1 MKTKLLVL
9 IPVSLMGSG
18 AALAQGAAAPAAQE
32 PQTIVVEGARPGTG
46 LVVDVER
53 IALNCAACR
62 RALAAL
68 QASSAGARAR
78 IRSNNSAMCTESEN
92 AGQVAS
98 RMADRDRGTYN
109 SYVELDKVGGDSP
122 LAVRGRATANRQR
135 VIARDSAAATQPV
148 ARASAG
154 YLQNLM
160 RLVNP
165 IVARHRQ
172 ERKVAGVYAPQSP
185 EARGRNFADITDL
198 VISEL
203 DRDHRAADL
212 LDGIP
217 IDRTQRRA
225 ESGGP
230 APSLMNHYFGGGC

>member
-18 AALAQGAAAPAAQE
+18 AALAQGAATPAAQE
-32 PQTIVVEGARPGTG
+32 PQTIVVEGARAGTG

-62 RALAAL
+62 RALAVL

-92 AGQVAS
+92 AGQVAG
-98 RMADRDRGTYN
+98 RMAGRDPAYD
-109 SYVELDKVGGDSP
+109 SYVELDRGGGDSP
-122 LAVRGRATANRQR
+122 LSSRRRATANRQR

-148 ARASAG
+148 ARASVG

-172 ERKVAGVYAPQSP
+172 ERKVAGVYAPQSA

-198 VISEL
+198 VIGEL

-217 IDRTQRRA
+217 VDRTQRRA

>member
-9 IPVSLMGSG
+9 IPVSLLGSG

-78 IRSNNSAMCTESEN
+78 IRSNNSAVCTESEN
-92 AGQVAS
+92 AGQVTR
-98 RMADRDRGTYN
+98 RMMERDPSYN
-109 SYVELDKVGGDSP
+109 SYVKLGEVGGETP
-122 LAVRGRATANRQR
+122 LTVRQRSLANRQR
-135 VIARDSAAATQPV
+135 VMARDSAAATQPV

-165 IVARHRQ
+165 IIARHRQ
-172 ERKVAGVYAPQSP
+172 ERKVAGVYAPQSA

-217 IDRTQRRA
+217 VDRTQRRA

>member
-9 IPVSLMGSG
+9 IPVSLLGSG

-92 AGQVAS
+92 AGQVTR
-98 RMADRDRGTYN
+98 RMMERDPSYN
-109 SYVELDKVGGDSP
+109 SYVKLGEVGGETP
-122 LAVRGRATANRQR
+122 LTVRQRSLANRQR
-135 VIARDSAAATQPV
+135 VMARDSAAATQPV

-172 ERKVAGVYAPQSP
+172 ERKVAGVYAPQSV

-217 IDRTQRRA
+217 VDRTQRRA